1 MIINPYT
8 FPEEWN
14 DSNTDF
20 APTKVIPSIPVNTTE
35 FPDGY
40 WMGYMNWDVLP
51 YSYHVTRLSYDNG
64 RFTFSDNTKAENVPV
79 AFTFCDSGSAYDNYG
94 LPYITAFNGTKWDG
108 ITYDRGS
115 SSFGAARFANNANIN
130 CSTRNNLML
139 YLLGYDGNGNFFY
152 ASMTTDIQSFLE
164 SETFTASVTF
174 NAGIYGNSLTFT
186 KEDISQYK
194 TFQKTGSEG
203 VTAEWVLGFFKTND
217 VRDVTKADT
226 GYGYTRPHPTV
237 RVHTI
242 DDKSYLLSCPMPF
255 NFDSDNFSW
264 NSTSHDALGIRVKFD
279 GSLGSYVTRNTY
291 DGETDLFGG
300 FIGTFKDELVMDL
313 SQLFVP
319 DGANFY
325 VRNVSRRDFFFVGRV
340 FTHKEIVVMLSLQP
354 RFSNGI
360 SDGSKY
366 AYTINGRYYYYPEI
380 DLETNEF
387 KGSLITAADTSK
399 LATWEKI
406 GSTLNSDAFTEDD
419 IPEYVPPTPSDA
431 ENIGD
436 KITRPATLGIG
447 GTNGFVTL
455 YALRKSDIAQL
466 GELLWTSFIDADYWK
481 NYLFSLALDT
491 GTFSLAGL
499 LNFFVSCR
507 VYPFPLKNIAG
518 CTPFGDNMYVGTG
531 IVPLEFTAQ
540 TNLHVLSNMVDYISG
555 GYCNVPRYF
564 NDWRDYVNTEIML
577 YIPYCG
583 TVRLNPGD
591 VIGNKIS
598 VQYAVDF
605 ATGGC
610 IAYVDME
617 TGDGAGY
624 PVGALPGQIGAD
636 IPLTATAAGEVAARF
651 IGDALNVGGIVAGE
665 GASVAS
671 GALGAATGKPSAG
684 GSGNVLSGAAG
695 MFGGLPAAMAVDMAV
710 PLAKQGLSMLAR
722 GAVQAPMLSG
732 GRGFASF
739 GAPQVPYVQI
749 RRGIYPEI
757 SGLLNI
763 NGKPAATTTTIG
775 ALSGFVQGDVKT
787 DGLPCHEN
795 EKAKIR
801 RLIADGIYV

>member
-1 MIINPYT
+1 MIKDNFYPDVTTHLTTGEKFTAY
-8 FPEEWN
+8 
-14 DSNTDF
+14 
-20 APTKVIPSIPVNTTE
+20 VPSIPITTTTA
-35 FPDGY
+35 PNAYWLGWIGY
-40 WMGYMNWDVLP
+40 ENLP
-51 YSYHVTRLSYDNG
+51 FAYHVSKATVTDTGYKFEDITQRDNFDCG
-64 RFTFSDNTKAENVPV
+64 YAFRFPPTQTYQTPSIVQMSRFQENVSKWQSNAGNANENNICFGNRV
-79 AFTFCDSGSAYDNYG
+79 NVMGAANCNVVLKGLYAVYDSGGNMLTWAFGNMSFTYADFIAFLNGEYSKTLNFGGNYG
-94 LPYITAFNGTKWDG
+94 LVTINRTDFETGYYYKETSTGYFGAEYLIGYSFQPSRIATDNISIGTPSYTPSFMAHINTDEYGDSIITGNVYDFEGNVAYWDKRNPSTITNLVVLGAINSEITFTEIQPLSPFNGGFINKGNLLLYSEFDNFITARAVIPISEVEKHYNLSVRMSNVRDTPNDIPTPYYGYIENDVYAPYITEDN
-108 ITYDRGS
+108 
-115 SSFGAARFANNANIN
+115 
-130 CSTRNNLML
+130 
-139 YLLGYDGNGNFFY
+139 
-152 ASMTTDIQSFLE
+152 E
-164 SETFTASVTF
+164 FTATRIT
-174 NAGIYGNSLTFT
+174 GDL
-186 KEDISQYK
+186 EDPEFLDKLRPWQY
-194 TFQKTGSEG
+194 
-203 VTAEWVLGFFKTND
+203 
-217 VRDVTKADT
+217 DVTKWEDND
-226 GYGYTRPHPTV
+226 YKEEDRPPYTPGG
-237 RVHTI
+237 
-242 DDKSYLLSCPMPF
+242 DD
-255 NFDSDNFSW
+255 N
-264 NSTSHDALGIRVKFD
+264 
-279 GSLGSYVTRNTY
+279 
-291 DGETDLFGG
+291 
-300 FIGTFKDELVMDL
+300 
-313 SQLFVP
+313 
-319 DGANFY
+319 
-325 VRNVSRRDFFFVGRV
+325 
-340 FTHKEIVVMLSLQP
+340 
-354 RFSNGI
+354 
-360 SDGSKY
+360 
-366 AYTINGRYYYYPEI
+366 
-380 DLETNEF
+380 
-387 KGSLITAADTSK
+387 
-399 LATWEKI
+399 
-406 GSTLNSDAFTEDD
+406 
-419 IPEYVPPTPSDA
+419 

-466 GELLWTSFIDADYWK
+466 GALLWTSFIDADYWK

-507 VYPFPLKNIAG
+507 VYPFSLINIAG
-518 CTPFGDNMYVGTG
+518 CASFGRNMYVGTG
-531 IVPLEFTAQ
+531 TVPLAFNSGT
-540 TNLHVLSNMVDYISG
+540 TLHVLSNMVDYISG
-555 GYCNVPRYF
+555 GYCNIPRHF

-651 IGDALNVGGIVAGE
+651 IGDALNIGGIVAGE
-665 GASVAS
+665 GANVAS
-671 GALGAATGKPSAG
+671 GALGAAMGKPSAG

-695 MFGGLPAAMAVDMAV
+695 MIGGLPAAMAVDMAV
-710 PLAKQGLSMLAR
+710 PLAKQGISMLAR

-757 SGLLNI
+757 SGLLSI
-763 NGKPAATTTTIG
+763 AGKPAATTTTIG

-795 EKAKIR
+795 EKSKIR